1 MQNQAQMKESKCS
14 KDILKCAN
22 EKRRITMNNKGPA
35 KPVHLHSLIS
45 TFVTHSLESRVAKL
59 TTDKISIYLLISE
72 LPRTISSGKDR
83 LLSDS
88 YLSYYWPTHKN
99 LVLMAYTQ
107 KPPLIHLSRMELP
120 TVISWNSPFLF

>member
-1 MQNQAQMKESKCS
+1 MKSAV
-14 KDILKCAN
+14 LH
-22 EKRRITMNNKGPA
+22 MNNKGPA

-72 LPRTISSGKDR
+72 LPQTISSGKDR
-83 LLSDS
+83 LLSGS

-99 LVLMAYTQ
+99 LVLMAYAQ
-107 KPPLIHLSRMELP
+107 KPPLTHLSRMEFP
-120 TVISWNSPFLF
+120 TVINWNSPFLF